1 MFQINPLNRTI
12 ILQCI
17 PSSVIARIHTWAPQ
31 QWVDTQGH
39 KYQPEQFW
47 IEDDFNNLQDSFY
60 LGFFLNRDIFECRE
74 YITKKK
80 KMFNMQSADAKVLI
94 FNNSMLHPRMSKKT
108 KTGPPPIPSIF
119 PFKHLF
125 KVELLSRYMTS
136 YSTKTAYNS
145 HLSQPLTTA

>member
-47 IEDDFNNLQDSFY
+47 IEDDFNNLQDSFI
-60 LGFFLNRDIFECRE
+60 LVSSLTDIFLNWGNK
-74 YITKKK
+74 YYKKNL
-80 KMFNMQSADAKVLI
+80 FNMQSVDAQVLI